1 MNTKN
6 ETQTTELAKIEPVNT
21 EIAVA
26 AQVAPE
32 TKPKTAQEMRV
43 VEVTGALTPAYE
55 KAGTL
60 EITDDEA
67 AMLQAPFPD
76 EAVEIRPHDG
86 LIYLPH
92 IEISDRLNKVFKPGR
107 WVTIKRREWF
117 DDSSSTMFAE
127 YVLIIRGCYVGES
140 IGGHPYAKNNPKIN
154 MSDVLESTR
163 AEALRRIAGKTL
175 SCGSQVWKPEYA
187 RQWVSKYAEQRG
199 GKWHRKGFSHDATPV
214 YSRPAAKPAQTPAQP
229 ANVAPM
235 PPATPKSGINCDGWT
250 RQQLADKI
258 IELTKGKAVTV
269 LQYLQ
274 TVKSK
279 SGSTWLMEGEG
290 FEALLDDQLK
300 DLVQYWHKMEPKI
313 MEWAQG
319 RNRDEQEQRNPN
331 PEPIDVGART
341 SVEELDPGYQEPNTD
356 RAPAA
361 PAAPEPEAPAD
372 DRLYVD
378 GAVSKVSV
386 KAGTSAK
393 GKKWTLY
400 GVQIGELWYNT
411 FDTKHGEI
419 AENAKQSGSTVRVWY
434 EQAERGNNLLD
445 IKEMD
450 VAP

>member
-1 MNTKN
+1 M
-6 ETQTTELAKIEPVNT
+6 ETQTKPNTELAKIEPVNT
-21 EIAVA
+21 EIALA
-26 AQVAPE
+26 SQVAPE

-187 RQWVSKYAEQRG
+187 RQWVAKYAEQRG
-199 GKWHRKGFSHDATPV
+199 GKWNRKGFSHDATPV
-214 YSRPAAKPAQTPAQP
+214 YSRPASKPAQTPAQTVSTTP
-229 ANVAPM
+229 SPT
-235 PPATPKSGINCDGWT
+235 ATPKSGINCDGWT
-250 RQQLADKI
+250 RQQLADKVLEI
-258 IELTKGKAVTV
+258 TKGKAVVV

-279 SGSTWLMEGEG
+279 SGSTWLMENEG
-290 FEALLDDQLK
+290 FEALLDDQLN
-300 DLVQYWHKMEPKI
+300 DLVKYWHVLEPKI
-313 MEWAQG
+313 MEWAQN
-319 RNRDEQEQRNPN
+319 RNRDNQEQRNPN
-331 PEPIDVGART
+331 PEPLDVNART
-341 SVEELDPGYQEPNTD
+341 TVEELDPGYQEPNTNS
-356 RAPAA
+356 A

-419 AENAKQSGSTVRVWY
+419 AQKAKDSGSTVRVWY